1 MGVME
6 PFSLKTLS
14 YWSFLKTN
22 NPFQSPPL
30 VNKAILSDVLF
41 LKELHGS
48 YEMAPSETG
57 NGCLLS
63 AIDPLDFSYCSGVN
77 FIWEGLGDLI
87 HEWST
92 DNSDSFS
99 LGVNKFTSQIF
110 EASAVEQCTSF
121 NREIFHVDGSTLLV
135 LSKDVWEDCF
145 FSNTQ
150 IQTVEM
156 KVKKENDILIVS
168 YTETMLWNDDV
179 ISNFTTEAKFLKVRA

>member
-1 MGVME
+1 ME

-48 YEMAPSETG
+48 YEMAPSETS
-57 NGCLLS
+57 NRCLLS

>member
-1 MGVME
+1 ME

-48 YEMAPSETG
+48 YEMFPSESKNT
-57 NGCLLS
+57 LLWS
-63 AIDPLDFSYCSGVN
+63 PIDPLDFSYCSGVN

-87 HEWST
+87 HEWSI

-99 LGVNKFTSQIF
+99 LGVNKFTALIG
-110 EASAVEQCTSF
+110 EGDTPEEQCISF

-168 YTETMLWNDDV
+168 YTKTMLWNDDV
-179 ISNFTTEAKFLKVRA
+179 ITIFTTEAKFLKVRA

>member
-1 MGVME
+1 ME
-6 PFSLKTLS
+6 PFSLKMLS

-87 HEWST
+87 HDWST

-99 LGVNKFTSQIF
+99 LGVNKFTALIG
-110 EASAVEQCTSF
+110 EGDTPEEQCISF

-168 YTETMLWNDDV
+168 YTKTMLWNDDV
-179 ISNFTTEAKFLKVRA
+179 INSLTTEAKFLKVRA

>member
-1 MGVME
+1 ME
-6 PFSLKTLS
+6 PFSLKMLS

-87 HEWST
+87 HEWSI

-99 LGVNKFTSQIF
+99 LGVNKFTALIG
-110 EASAVEQCTSF
+110 EGDTPEEQCISF

-168 YTETMLWNDDV
+168 YTKTMLWNDDV
-179 ISNFTTEAKFLKVRA
+179 INSLTTEAKFLKVRA

>member
-1 MGVME
+1 ME

-41 LKELHGS
+41 LKEQQGA
-48 YEMAPSETG
+48 YEMLPSESKNTM
-57 NGCLLS
+57 LWS
-63 AIDPLDFSYCSGVN
+63 PIDPLDFSYCSGVN

-135 LSKDVWEDCF
+135 LSKDVWEDWLFGHDKQCR
-145 FSNTQ
+145 
-150 IQTVEM
+150 TVEM

>member
-1 MGVME
+1 ME

-48 YEMAPSETG
+48 YEMLPSESKNTM
-57 NGCLLS
+57 LWS
-63 AIDPLDFSYCSGVN
+63 PIDPLDFSYCSGVN

-87 HEWST
+87 HEWSI

-99 LGVNKFTSQIF
+99 LGVNKFTALIG
-110 EASAVEQCTSF
+110 EGDTPEEQCISF

-168 YTETMLWNDDV
+168 YTKTMLWNDDV
-179 ISNFTTEAKFLKVRA
+179 INSLTTEAKFLKVRA

>member
-1 MGVME
+1 ME

-48 YEMAPSETG
+48 YEMLPSESKNT
-57 NGCLLS
+57 LLWS
-63 AIDPLDFSYCSGVN
+63 PIDPLDFSYCSGVN

-87 HEWST
+87 HEWSI

-99 LGVNKFTSQIF
+99 LGVNKFTALIG
-110 EASAVEQCTSF
+110 EGDTPEEQCISF

-145 FSNTQ
+145 FSNKQ

>member
-1 MGVME
+1 ME
-6 PFSLKTLS
+6 PFSLKMLS

-135 LSKDVWEDCF
+135 LTKDVWKDWLFGHDKQCR
-145 FSNTQ
+145 
-150 IQTVEM
+150 TVEM
-156 KVKKENDILIVS
+156 KVKKENNILIVS

>member
-1 MGVME
+1 ME
-6 PFSLKTLS
+6 PFSLKMLS

-48 YEMAPSETG
+48 YEMLPSESKNTM
-57 NGCLLS
+57 LWS
-63 AIDPLDFSYCSGVN
+63 PIDPLDFSYCSGVN

-99 LGVNKFTSQIF
+99 LGVNKFTALIG
-110 EASAVEQCTSF
+110 EGDTPEEQCISF

-168 YTETMLWNDDV
+168 YTKTMLWNDDV
-179 ISNFTTEAKFLKVRA
+179 ITIFTTEAKFLKVRA

>member
-1 MGVME
+1 ME

-57 NGCLLS
+57 NGCLFS

-87 HEWST
+87 HEWSI

-99 LGVNKFTSQIF
+99 LGVNKFTALIG
-110 EASAVEQCTSF
+110 EGDTPEEQCISF

-168 YTETMLWNDDV
+168 YTKTMLWNDDV
-179 ISNFTTEAKFLKVRA
+179 INSLTTEAKFLKVRA

>member
-1 MGVME
+1 ME
-6 PFSLKTLS
+6 PFSLKMLS

-87 HEWST
+87 HEWSI

-99 LGVNKFTSQIF
+99 LGVNKFTALIG
-110 EASAVEQCTSF
+110 EGDTPEEQCISF

-135 LSKDVWEDCF
+135 LTKDVWKDWLFGHDKQCR
-145 FSNTQ
+145 
-150 IQTVEM
+150 TVEM

>member
-1 MGVME
+1 ME

-48 YEMAPSETG
+48 YEMFPSESKNT
-57 NGCLLS
+57 LLWS
-63 AIDPLDFSYCSGVN
+63 PIDPLDFSYCSGVN

-87 HEWST
+87 HEWSI

-99 LGVNKFTSQIF
+99 LGVNKFTALIG
-110 EASAVEQCTSF
+110 EGDTPEEQCISF

-168 YTETMLWNDDV
+168 YTKTMLWNDDV
-179 ISNFTTEAKFLKVRA
+179 INSLTTEAKFLKVRA

>member
-1 MGVME
+1 ME
-6 PFSLKTLS
+6 PFSLKMLS

-48 YEMAPSETG
+48 YEMLPSESKNTM
-57 NGCLLS
+57 LWS
-63 AIDPLDFSYCSGVN
+63 PIDPLDFSYCSGVN

-87 HEWST
+87 HEWSI

-99 LGVNKFTSQIF
+99 LGVNKFTALIG
-110 EASAVEQCTSF
+110 EGDTPEEQCISF

-168 YTETMLWNDDV
+168 YTKTMLWNDDV
-179 ISNFTTEAKFLKVRA
+179 ITIFTTEAKFLKVRA

>member
-1 MGVME
+1 ME
-6 PFSLKTLS
+6 PFSLKMLS

-57 NGCLLS
+57 NGCLFS

-87 HEWST
+87 HEWSI

-99 LGVNKFTSQIF
+99 LGVNKFTALIG
-110 EASAVEQCTSF
+110 EGDTPEEQCISF

-145 FSNTQ
+145 LSDPGP
-150 IQTVEM
+150 I
-156 KVKKENDILIVS
+156 IV
-168 YTETMLWNDDV
+168 YPCQ
-179 ISNFTTEAKFLKVRA
+179 

>member
-1 MGVME
+1 ME

-48 YEMAPSETG
+48 YEMLPSESKNTM
-57 NGCLLS
+57 LWS
-63 AIDPLDFSYCSGVN
+63 PIDPLDFSYCSGVN

-87 HEWST
+87 HEWSI

-99 LGVNKFTSQIF
+99 LGVNKFTALIG
-110 EASAVEQCTSF
+110 EGDTPEEQCISF

-168 YTETMLWNDDV
+168 YTKTMLWNDDV
-179 ISNFTTEAKFLKVRA
+179 ITIFTTEAKFLKVRA

>member
-1 MGVME
+1 ME
-6 PFSLKTLS
+6 PFSLKMLS

-48 YEMAPSETG
+48 YEMLPSESKNTM
-57 NGCLLS
+57 LWS
-63 AIDPLDFSYCSGVN
+63 PIDPLDFSYCSGVN

-99 LGVNKFTSQIF
+99 LGVNKFTALIGQ
-110 EASAVEQCTSF
+110 EDSAEEQCISF

-145 FSNTQ
+145 FSNKQ

>member
-1 MGVME
+1 ME
-6 PFSLKTLS
+6 PFSLKMLS

-48 YEMAPSETG
+48 YEMLPSESKNT
-57 NGCLLS
+57 LLWS
-63 AIDPLDFSYCSGVN
+63 PIDPLDFSYCSGVN

-87 HEWST
+87 HEWSI

-99 LGVNKFTSQIF
+99 LGVNKFTALIGQGD
-110 EASAVEQCTSF
+110 SAEEQCISF

-135 LSKDVWEDCF
+135 LSKDVWEDWLFGHDKQCR
-145 FSNTQ
+145 
-150 IQTVEM
+150 TVEM

>member
-1 MGVME
+1 ME
-6 PFSLKTLS
+6 PFSLKMLS

-48 YEMAPSETG
+48 YEMLPSESKNTM
-57 NGCLLS
+57 LWS
-63 AIDPLDFSYCSGVN
+63 PIDPLDFSYCSAVN

-87 HEWST
+87 HEWSI

-99 LGVNKFTSQIF
+99 LGVNKFTALIG
-110 EASAVEQCTSF
+110 EGDTPEEQCISF

-168 YTETMLWNDDV
+168 YTKTMLWNDDV
-179 ISNFTTEAKFLKVRA
+179 INSLTTEAKFLKVRA